1 MDLMRTEK
9 KNGFNIVRLSGRL
22 DIVTIEEIEDRLNKM
37 IADGEEKFIID
48 LGEVEYFSS
57 SAMRVLISLKRQLDA
72 KKGDL
77 RLCNISRMV
86 DKIMSALELMK
97 VFNRFDSIDDALQ
110 G

>member
-9 KNGFNIVRLSGRL
+9 KNGFNVVRLSGRL
-22 DIVTIEEIEDRLNKM
+22 DIVTVEEIEERLNNM
-37 IADGEEKFIID
+37 VAEGDDKFIID
-48 LGEVEYFSS
+48 LGGVEYFSS
-57 SAMRVLISLKRQLDA
+57 SAMRILISLKRQLDD

-86 DKIMSALELMK
+86 DKIMSALELIK
-97 VFNRFDSIDDALQ
+97 VFKRYDSIEDALM